1 LEENNG
7 TGIYSEDDDGEKLED
22 HTVSNEELPCWSSYE
37 KTFQE
42 ISEDKKWRL
51 SSSQR
56 NVEDVLHA
64 YALKL
69 EKEQLAH
76 SFIVDTSDDNYFR
89 KLNGGKL

>member
-1 LEENNG
+1 MEENG